1 MMEII
6 RLQDGRELSYTVFGV
21 RNPEPG
27 RTIIYFHG
35 FMSSRLEAAMLQDR
49 ALDLGIRI
57 VAADRSGYG
66 DSTYDPHRTP
76 HSAVKDVEQLLEA
89 LLPPDEKVVFYGVSG
104 GSPYAAACAALLQNR
119 AHGLLLNVPFALIAG
134 REEKVCVGLSKTA
147 TRMFRDVKINPIKV
161 KITLYMASLLQRT
174 PLRFLLLK
182 YGGFSKVD
190 IETQKLF
197 KNKGG
202 ALNLAGREGNKRGL
216 KGQFLDLQIM
226 ATHSHESL
234 TGLLGSVTC
243 KSVVWAGAMDCT
255 TPAAMAHSYAN
266 KGGAKMAKDK
276 SSKQTVATREYTI
289 NLHKRLHGQTFKK
302 RAPKAVKEIKKFA
315 QKMMSTPDVRVD
327 VKLNKA
333 VWSQGIRNV
342 PNKVRIV
349 IQRRRNEDDEDS
361 EEMYSLVTLAE
372 DQNTKGKGV
381 VVLEA

>member
-1 MMEII
+1 MEII

-255 TPAAMAHSYAN
+255 TPAAMAHSYVEELPN
-266 KGGAKMAKDK
+266 AKLHLVPDMGHFLGMKHSTEIIK
-276 SSKQTVATREYTI
+276 SI
-289 NLHKRLHGQTFKK
+289 
-302 RAPKAVKEIKKFA
+302 
-315 QKMMSTPDVRVD
+315 
-327 VKLNKA
+327 
-333 VWSQGIRNV
+333 
-342 PNKVRIV
+342 
-349 IQRRRNEDDEDS
+349 
-361 EEMYSLVTLAE
+361 YSI
-372 DQNTKGKGV
+372 
-381 VVLEA
+381 